1 MPAKLYSLGEA
12 IVSTELTFEHPLNE
26 RVRIFLRL
34 EHLFRKVAHFL
45 PRDDPWA
52 SRAAVEGLLDIV
64 AITARADIK
73 SEILKELDRNSNS
86 LKRISRQPGV
96 DIETLGEILEDLQRA
111 ATGLHALIGAIGQ
124 PLRSDGFLKSIAKR
138 SSIPGG
144 TCSFDI
150 PQYHHWLTQPV
161 ELRQQR
167 LSAWT
172 SDLQPVSDGITLAL
186 SLARTSSAPRQVTA
200 PDGFFQEALNVQAPA
215 QLVRVT
221 LDERANLFP
230 EISGHKNRFSI
241 RFMSA
246 GDSVRPAPWR
256 EDTTFTLTCC
266 VF

>member
-1 MPAKLYSLGEA
+1 
-12 IVSTELTFEHPLNE
+12 VSTELTFEHPLNE

-34 EHLFRKVAHFL
+34 EHLFGKVAHFL

-73 SEILKELDRNSNS
+73 SELLKELDRNSNS
-86 LKRISRQPGV
+86 LNRIRRQPGV
-96 DIETLGEILEDLQRA
+96 DLDTLGNILEDLQRA
-111 ATGLHALIGAIGQ
+111 ATGLHALNGQIGQ
-124 PLRSDGFLKSIAKR
+124 PLREDEFLKSIVKR

-150 PQYHHWLTQPV
+150 PRYHHWSTQPA
-161 ELRQQR
+161 ELRQER
-167 LSAWT
+167 LSAWMNA
-172 SDLQPVSDGITLAL
+172 LQPVCDGIALAL
-186 SLARTSSAPRQVTA
+186 SLARTSAAPRQVTA
-200 PDGFFQEALNVQAPA
+200 TGGFFQESLNVQAPA

-221 LDERANLFP
+221 LNGSANLFP

-241 RFMSA
+241 RFMNADDA
-246 GDSVRPAPWR
+246 GRPAPWR
-256 EDTTFTLTCC
+256 DDTDFTLTCC